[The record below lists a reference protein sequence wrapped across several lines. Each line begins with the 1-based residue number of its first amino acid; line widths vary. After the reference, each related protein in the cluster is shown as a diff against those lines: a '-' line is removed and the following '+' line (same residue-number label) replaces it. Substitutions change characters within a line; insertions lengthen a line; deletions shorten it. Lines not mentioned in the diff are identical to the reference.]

1 MVWERG
7 REEAREEEEMGNRS
21 PWTDKEEGRLT
32 QNREDDSLS
41 NLSNKEGSHCLGEVE
56 SLLSPEVCK

>member
-1 MVWERG
+1 
-7 REEAREEEEMGNRS
+7 MGNRS
-21 PWTDKEEGRLT
+21 PWKNKEEGRLA
-32 QNREDDSLS
+32 QNKEDDSLS